1 MSRAPPPAFAHIT
14 EGPIGGFADGFAHP
28 LTGLDHFLAMF
39 AVGVW
44 GAQMPG
50 GMTGRNVAAGA
61 KARRPTL
68 KTLFSSG
75 YTENS
80 IIHQGKLDPGVNF
93 LPKPFRRQKLALKV
107 RTVLDAY
114 VVFGVGD
121 ADTDPQPAGGAARCC
136 FAAAAAERCVWHR
149 GRIALELA
157 AMAGESTLK
166 EKLRK
171 IEALFAGAATA
182 GERAAA
188 GAAADRI
195 RARLRESEGRE
206 RAVEV
211 RFSLPDQWSRRLF
224 IALCRRYGLRPF
236 RYPRMHRQSVVV
248 KVPRSFLDQVL
259 WPEFAEI
266 NAALSDYLAGI
277 TDEVIRAEVYK
288 EAGEAEE
295 MAEPARLGRSA

>member
-1 MSRAPPPAFAHIT
+1 
-14 EGPIGGFADGFAHP
+14 
-28 LTGLDHFLAMF
+28 
-39 AVGVW
+39 
-44 GAQMPG
+44 
-50 GMTGRNVAAGA
+50 
-61 KARRPTL
+61 
-68 KTLFSSG
+68 
-75 YTENS
+75 
-80 IIHQGKLDPGVNF
+80 
-93 LPKPFRRQKLALKV
+93 
-107 RTVLDAY
+107 
-114 VVFGVGD
+114 
-121 ADTDPQPAGGAARCC
+121 
-136 FAAAAAERCVWHR
+136 
-149 GRIALELA
+149 
-157 AMAGESTLK
+157 MAGESMLK

-206 RAVEV
+206 RAAEV

-248 KVPRSFLDQVL
+248 KVPQSFLDQVL

-266 NAALSDYLAGI
+266 NAALSDYLADI